1 MAERRSVCFGSIRFE
16 NRSSM
21 ANGNPGIYAGHCTT
35 RATLRAQVGTS
46 PAIGSLYLSSQG
58 KLYVKVA
65 VAGADADWEKVTQT
79 AAD

>member
-16 NRSSM
+16 NRTSQ

-35 RATLRAQVGTS
+35 RATVLAQVGNS
-46 PAIGSLYLSSQG
+46 PAVGSLYLSSQG
-58 KLYVKVA
+58 KLYVKA
-65 VAGADADWEKVTQT
+65 ANNGAAADWEKVTQT